1 MGGPFS
7 TLPLSST
14 HFHCVFLTCVHVDTT
29 GPFLLPPSPIPH
41 PSGACAQ
48 PAQPR
53 PSWEL
58 LDRGLDTWKR
68 SVAVFSY
75 CSHLSSQK
83 KNHKASV
90 LSTIVLSSS

>member
-14 HFHCVFLTCVHVDTT
+14 HFHCVFFTCVHVDTT

-41 PSGACAQ
+41 PSGSW
-48 PAQPR
+48 AQPR
-53 PSWEL
+53 PAWEL
-58 LDRGLDTWKR
+58 LDRGLDTWKS
-68 SVAVFSY
+68 SVAVFSS
-75 CSHLSSQK
+75 CSHLCSQK

-90 LSTIVLSSS
+90 LSTSVLSSS